1 MTHTKCLRYFPHRYL
16 REVGFPDSVL
26 EARLSRIAAYK
37 SLYAQNHSTT
47 PEDSIRIE
55 SPKIVV
61 SFVSRM
67 TVVVLCMCVFVGLQ
81 VIKLH
86 SSVCVCVHMCVCVC
100 VCVCMHILYVYLCAC
115 VGR

>member
-1 MTHTKCLRYFPHRYL
+1 MCYFSHRYL

-55 SPKIVV
+55 SPKIAV
-61 SFVSRM
+61 SFVIRM
-67 TVVVLCMCVFVGLQ
+67 AVVVLCMCVFVGLQ
-81 VIKLH
+81 VIWLH
-86 SSVCVCVHMCVCVC
+86 SSGNHVYWLVFTCVPMC
-100 VCVCMHILYVYLCAC
+100 LC
-115 VGR
+115 G